1 MSLSAVKKPKKK
13 KQLKRW
19 MEKFENVVL
28 PIFEIRKLF
37 MTIFEQFEDTLY
49 DFVIYEYYVN

>member
-1 MSLSAVKKPKKK
+1 
-13 KQLKRW
+13 

-37 MTIFEQFEDTLY
+37 MTIFEQFEDTLH
-49 DFVIYEYYVN
+49 DFVKYEYYVN